1 MLNKIKIVGKI
12 LSFEVKVKEEEEK
25 IESIFYFSLLVP
37 SPSGSLTILRCA
49 AQKEIAQKI
58 KAEVNGEE
66 IVEVQGYLQNEKSGR
81 QIIIR
86 VQKFERL
93 NLNFEDIDSTKS
105 NQVQLQGRV
114 VSLKVQPNND
124 EPETLSFQ
132 IVVPRKKNLF
142 SGFFC
147 RVQGELISKLNSHLK
162 EGRETLV
169 EGFLQTKKMVEKD
182 NGNETKISRFSHIIC
197 CAFTFADDD
206 SPIDLNNPDK
216 LTKITGRVKKIDFS
230 KPKEKEKEE

>member
-25 IESIFYFSLLVP
+25 NESIFYFSLLVP
-37 SPSGSLTILRCA
+37 SPSGSLTILRCL

-58 KAEVNGEE
+58 KAEVNREE

-93 NLNFEDIDSTKS
+93 NLNFEDIDSKNS
-105 NQVQLQGRV
+105 NQAQLQGRIV
-114 VSLKVQPNND
+114 GLKFQPNND

-162 EGRETLV
+162 EGREALV

-182 NGNETKISRFSHIIC
+182 DETKISRFSHIIC
-197 CAFTFADDD
+197 CAFTFADGD

-230 KPKEKEKEE
+230 KPKEKEREE